1 MKSLRFWLIAS
12 FLPWLAL
19 QIGMGRAEPAWVG
32 FPLGVAL
39 AAGLVVAVTVM
50 HNEWGERQWVR
61 SLRSA
66 RTACGLLLTMAVWCV
81 VGGLVPPGWE
91 AAWAE
96 SIGLKEFT
104 TAWPFL
110 WLIVLLLVH
119 LQLVLLHRL
128 KARGWRRSIP
138 FLLVHGGVWLALG
151 AGFVGSSD
159 LEDWRTAVGR
169 DEPTRTAY
177 DRQGH
182 QHPLPYS
189 LRLRHFEVQRAETDG
204 SVVQFRADVEVD
216 EQPARL
222 AVNAPYRR
230 AWNEDLYLLSYD
242 THSPVPQYCIVQ
254 IVREG
259 DKPFLWLG
267 IVCLMVGVVWQVL
280 TSKRLTN
287 P

>member
-1 MKSLRFWLIAS
+1 MKSLRFWLTAS

-19 QIGMGRAEPAWVG
+19 QIGVGRAEPAWAS

-50 HNEWGERQWVR
+50 HNEWGERQWMR

-66 RTACGLLLTMAVWCV
+66 RTACGLLLAMAVWCV
-81 VGGLVPPGWE
+81 VGGMVPPGWE

-128 KARGWRRSIP
+128 KSRGWWRSIP

-267 IVCLMVGVVWQVL
+267 IVCLMVGVVWQVF
-280 TSKRLTN
+280 TSKRPTN

>member
-1 MKSLRFWLIAS
+1 MKLLCFWLIAS

-19 QIGMGRAEPAWVG
+19 QIGVGRAEPAWVG

-104 TAWPFL
+104 TAWTFL

-138 FLLVHGGVWLALG
+138 FLLVHGGV
-151 AGFVGSSD
+151 
-159 LEDWRTAVGR
+159 
-169 DEPTRTAY
+169 
-177 DRQGH
+177 
-182 QHPLPYS
+182 
-189 LRLRHFEVQRAETDG
+189 
-204 SVVQFRADVEVD
+204 
-216 EQPARL
+216 
-222 AVNAPYRR
+222 
-230 AWNEDLYLLSYD
+230 
-242 THSPVPQYCIVQ
+242 
-254 IVREG
+254 
-259 DKPFLWLG
+259 
-267 IVCLMVGVVWQVL
+267 
-280 TSKRLTN
+280 
-287 P
+287 